1 MAEVYPEV
9 LARATKEGLSARE
22 TLRRLVEEESRTR
35 FERMVD
41 RRVKEARI
49 PVHKTLDSFDWKHP
63 KRIHRDQVLS
73 LFDLGFLARKHNV
86 CFVGRSGVGK
96 THLATALALEA
107 CRKGHRVLF
116 TTAVNIVNQLQAAQ
130 SDGTFLRR
138 LRSFLTPDC
147 LYIDELGFLPIDR
160 HGADLLFQVISGR
173 YERGSV
179 LLTTNRPFKEWA
191 SLFHD
196 ATVADA
202 VINRL
207 VHHSEVVV
215 IEGRSFRLPH
225 GTEPPAE

>member
-1 MAEVYPEV
+1 MA
-9 LARATKEGLSARE
+9 
-22 TLRRLVEEESRTR
+22 RRI
-35 FERMVD
+35 
-41 RRVKEARI
+41 KEARI
-49 PVHKTLDSFDWKHP
+49 PVHKTLDDFDWKHP
-63 KRIHRDQVLS
+63 KRLKRDLVLG
-73 LFDLGFLARKHNV
+73 LFDLAFIASKRNV
-86 CFVGRSGVGK
+86 CFVGRSGLGK

-116 TTAVNIVNQLQAAQ
+116 STAVNVVNQLQAAQ

-138 LRSFLTPDC
+138 LRTYLTPDC
-147 LYIDELGFLPIDR
+147 LVLDELGYLPIDR

-179 LLTTNRPFKEWA
+179 ILTTNRPFRDWA
-191 SLFHD
+191 SLFND

-215 IEGRSFRLPH
+215 IEGRSFRLPP
-225 GTEPPAE
+225 GAEPDAD

>member
-1 MAEVYPEV
+1 V
-9 LARATKEGLSARE
+9 ARRI
-22 TLRRLVEEESRTR
+22 
-35 FERMVD
+35 
-41 RRVKEARI
+41 KEAKV
-49 PVHKTLDSFDWKHP
+49 PVHKTLDDFDWKHP
-63 KRIHRDQVLS
+63 KRLKRDQVLG
-73 LFDLGFLARKHNV
+73 LFDLAFIASKRNV
-86 CFVGRSGVGK
+86 CFVGRSGLGK

-116 TTAVNIVNQLQAAQ
+116 STAVNVVNQLQAAQ

-138 LRSFLTPDC
+138 LRTYLTPDC
-147 LYIDELGFLPIDR
+147 LVLDELGYLPIDR

-179 LLTTNRPFKEWA
+179 VLTTNRPFRDWA
-191 SLFHD
+191 SLFND

-215 IEGRSFRLPH
+215 IEGRSFRLPP
-225 GTEPPAE
+225 GDEPAAE